1 MYPIKFYHF
10 IQLVRL
16 NFKLIF
22 NCHSGMAKDNMSTT
36 NLSSRPLVSEV
47 TIRLS
52 KEVSLVTFDS
62 TVNLYEVFSA
72 NLLVTN

>member
-1 MYPIKFYHF
+1 
-10 IQLVRL
+10 
-16 NFKLIF
+16 
-22 NCHSGMAKDNMSTT
+22 MAKDNMSTT